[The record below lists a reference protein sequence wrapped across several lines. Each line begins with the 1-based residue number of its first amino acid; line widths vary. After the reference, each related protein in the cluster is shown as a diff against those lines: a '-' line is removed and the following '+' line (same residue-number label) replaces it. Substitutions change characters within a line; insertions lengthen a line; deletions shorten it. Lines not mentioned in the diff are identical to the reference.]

1 MEGSRGQRHALTA
14 TATGAKASETAAHAG
29 SRGLRVSEEGWRGA
43 GGGKLHLPEVVLA
56 APAPRTGGGDRPPLR
71 VQRRESLSSG
81 PVAHAGATAGA
92 YRAFGSL
99 ALLLHSRPSLNLRPP
114 RPIPFQNARNV
125 LVVIAAG
132 LST

>member
-1 MEGSRGQRHALTA
+1 MRLAGRGEGGQ
-14 TATGAKASETAAHAG
+14 AH
-29 SRGLRVSEEGWRGA
+29 LFD
-43 GGGKLHLPEVVLA
+43 VVPA
-56 APAPRTGGGDRPPLR
+56 APASRTGGGDRPPLR

-99 ALLLHSRPSLNLRPP
+99 ALRLHSRPSLNLSPP
-114 RPIPFQNARNV
+114 RPIPFQKALVV
-125 LVVIAAG
+125 LVVLAAR